1 MNLPAWARAVLALT
15 PARRRGDG
23 AAEDLAELYLWRRRR
38 DGPWPAGA
46 RLVLDVLS
54 LRLNAPRGGSMLTDM
69 KFAGRLLRKHRAAA
83 TIAIG
88 GLAAAIGGATA
99 VFSVINATILRPYG
113 VNDPSSLV
121 SMSRP
126 AHGSWPYWPYAH
138 FLRAREA
145 AALTSLEGTVT
156 EQIRVSLS
164 SGDATAPRRLVTFC
178 TGGFLPLLGVTP
190 SMGRVLGPPD
200 DQPTAPHLAVVTH
213 HYWTTQL
220 SGAQDAV
227 GRTIWINSEPATVV
241 GILPSD
247 FSAPLA
253 IQPSIYLALA
263 GYDEVLLRPEFRAST
278 MADVEVLG
286 RLRSGATLGAAEAEL
301 LAILLAQ
308 GAVRPASA
316 DAPFQPVR
324 LFSAAS
330 PVSGAD
336 AGELY
341 AGVAFTLPILAL
353 VLLLAC
359 SNASNL
365 LRATA
370 AARTRE
376 IGVRLALGASA
387 RRVAKQ
393 LLVESV
399 LLSLIAAGAG
409 WLLAVW
415 LSPALAMAIDV
426 SPELRVA
433 PDGRVLAFAVF
444 AAVCCGVLS
453 GLGPARLGS
462 RGDVLSAVQARP
474 VPDRAIW
481 RTGRRHGA
489 VVGFQAAVSMFLL
502 TIAALL
508 AHSAVRVQQLDLG
521 FDADRLLAVQFSM
534 PRKDFDQQGY
544 LDAAVAAMRRLPS
557 VEDVTIS
564 QTYPFGPLREIHRL
578 QAASR
583 PYTVFGIRS
592 DASYFRTAGV
602 DILRGRPFTAEEV
615 SAEAPVVVIGGSLAR
630 DLFDGADPLGR
641 SLSEAALENERLPAA
656 TIVGVAE
663 DTLASLPQSERFS
676 TIYRPLERK
685 RANPPAVLLRTANPA
700 TAARHVERA
709 IAAIDPNVEVTTA
722 LPGERVE
729 AVLRNKRVVAS
740 LAAAT
745 AGLALILAV
754 IGLYGV
760 TTLKVS
766 ERMRE
771 AGIRLA
777 IGAAPKDIVR
787 MMARQALLPLMAGV
801 TIGLLMATLAAS
813 LLAGELA
820 GIRPLDPLSLPAAVI
835 ALVLPAVLAVW
846 IPASRAGRI
855 DPLTSIRQE

>member
-1 MNLPAWARAVLALT
+1 
-15 PARRRGDG
+15 
-23 AAEDLAELYLWRRRR
+23 
-38 DGPWPAGA
+38 
-46 RLVLDVLS
+46 
-54 LRLNAPRGGSMLTDM
+54 MLTDM

-83 TIAIG
+83 IIAIG

-113 VNDPSSLV
+113 VSDPSSLV
-121 SMSRP
+121 SMSR
-126 AHGSWPYWPYAH
+126 AGHGSWPYWPYAH
-138 FLRAREA
+138 YLRTREA
-145 AALTSLEGTVT
+145 ATLTALEGTVT
-156 EQIRVSLS
+156 ERIRLSLS
-164 SGDATAPRRLVTFC
+164 AGEATAPRRLVTFC

-190 SMGRVLGPPD
+190 SRGRLLGPAD
-200 DQPTAPHLAVVTH
+200 DHPAAPHVAVVSH

-241 GILPSD
+241 GILPPD

-286 RLRSGATLGAAEAEL
+286 RLRPGVTLKAAEGEL

-308 GAVRPASA
+308 GAVRPPSA
-316 DAPFQPVR
+316 DQPFQPMH

-341 AGVAFTLPILAL
+341 AGVAFTLPILGL

-387 RRVAKQ
+387 RRVATQ

-433 PDGRVLAFAVF
+433 PDGRVLAFAGFV
-444 AAVCCGVLS
+444 AVCCGVLS
-453 GLGPARLGS
+453 GLGPARLGR

-583 PYTVFGIRS
+583 PYTVFGIRA

-602 DILRGRPFTAEEV
+602 EILRGRPFTAEEV

-630 DLFDGADPLGR
+630 DLFGGADPLGR
-641 SLSEAALENERLPAA
+641 SLGEALENDRFPAA
-656 TIVGVAE
+656 TIIGVAE
-663 DTLASLPQSERFS
+663 DTLASLPESERFS

-685 RANPPAVLLRTANPA
+685 RANPPALLLRTANPA

-709 IAAIDPNVEVTTA
+709 TAALDPNVEVTTA

-745 AGLALILAV
+745 AGLALTLAV

-760 TTLKVS
+760 TTLKVT
-766 ERMRE
+766 ERVRE

-777 IGAAPKDIVR
+777 IGAAPRDIVR
-787 MMARQALLPLMAGV
+787 MMARQGLVPVMAGV
-801 TIGLLMATLAAS
+801 AIGLLMATLAAS

-820 GIRPLDPLSLPAAVI
+820 GIRPLDPLALPAAVI